1 MNPEKRICL
10 VSGGNRG
17 IGFETCH
24 QLAQLGHTVILT
36 ARNST
41 KGKIATKQLREN
53 KDLDII
59 FYQMDVS
66 NQDSIDDVH
75 DKIIQHFGR
84 LDVLVN
90 NAGILYDTWQ
100 TVIDIDFEIVNQ
112 SLATNLLGPWRVSKK
127 FIPLMKKNRY
137 GRVVNVSSSLGSLH
151 SMGKGSPAYSISK
164 TALNALTRKLAAE
177 LLGTG
182 ILVNSIDPG
191 WVATD
196 MGGRGGRPVKE
207 GVKGI
212 IWASTLPDDGPTGG
226 FFFDG
231 KLVEW

>member
-1 MNPEKRICL
+1 MEKRICL

-17 IGFETCH
+17 MGFETCH

-41 KGKIATKQLREN
+41 KGKASVKQLREK

-66 NQDSIDDVH
+66 KQDSIDDVH
-75 DKIIQHFGR
+75 DNIIQHFGR

-100 TVIDIDFEIVNQ
+100 SVIDIDFEIVNQ
-112 SLATNLLGPWRVSKK
+112 TLETNLLGPWRLSKK
-127 FIPLMKKNRY
+127 FIPIMKKNRY
-137 GRVVNVSSSLGSLH
+137 GRIVNVSSSLGSLH
-151 SMGKGSPAYSISK
+151 SMDKGSPAYSISK

-196 MGGRGGRPVKE
+196 MGGRGGRPIEE

-212 IWASTLPDDGPTGG
+212 VWACTLPDDGPTGG
-226 FFFDG
+226 FLFDG
-231 KLVEW
+231 KPVEW

>member
-1 MNPEKRICL
+1 VNVEKRICL

-17 IGFETCH
+17 IGFETCN
-24 QLAQLGHTVILT
+24 QLAQLGHIVLLT
-36 ARNST
+36 ARDLT
-41 KGKIATKQLREN
+41 KGKTAAKQLTDN
-53 KDLDII
+53 GLDII

-66 NQDSIDDVH
+66 DQKSIDDTY
-75 DKIIQHFGR
+75 DKIIQRFGR

-90 NAGILYDTWQ
+90 NAAILYDTWQ
-100 TVIDIDFEIVNQ
+100 RAIDVDFEIVNQ
-112 SLATNLLGPWRVSKK
+112 AFVTNLLGPWRLSKK

-137 GRVVNVSSSLGSLH
+137 GRIVNVSSSAGSLH
-151 SMGKGSPAYSISK
+151 FMGKGAPAYSISK
-164 TALNALTRKLAAE
+164 TALNALTCKLAAE

-196 MGGRGGRPVKE
+196 MGGRGGGPVEE

-212 IWASTLPDDGPTGG
+212 VWASTLPDDGPTGG
-226 FFFDG
+226 FFFEG
-231 KLVEW
+231 KPIEW